1 MCYDHSSSHATRE
14 WRREYFI
21 VGVGSHVGQRGNGQA
36 RECMGWGFR
45 SCMQMRWGS
54 VVMAMPRGG
63 ALLTG
68 EVGVISMTIQQDDK
82 MEREEE

>member
-1 MCYDHSSSHATRE
+1 MAIHRHTPRE

-21 VGVGSHVGQRGNGQA
+21 VGVGRHVGQRGNGQA

-45 SCMQMRWGS
+45 SCMQMCWCS
-54 VVMAMPRGG
+54 VVMEMPRGG